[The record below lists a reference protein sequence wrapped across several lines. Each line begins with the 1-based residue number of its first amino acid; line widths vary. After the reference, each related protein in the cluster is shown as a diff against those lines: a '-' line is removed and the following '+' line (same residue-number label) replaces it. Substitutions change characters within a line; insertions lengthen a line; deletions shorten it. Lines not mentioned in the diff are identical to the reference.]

1 MISTLVI
8 VQWIVFSLELCAA
21 SDTLQQSVPTIPL
34 GSCMLDCAATASA
47 GPEASIKALL
57 GHLRQQDPNIL
68 VSLNYDKCPF
78 FRYGS
83 GSWGQALHQ
92 VTITSS
98 SNSSRFFM
106 AYALPNP
113 KDYGQPWFHEGM
125 LVPILVGMDFLSKV
139 GLILDF
145 CDGHAVHAKDP
156 DATPYYMLK
165 NVKGHFM
172 VNIEEYICG
181 SSGSEASTGLR

>member
-1 MISTLVI
+1 
-8 VQWIVFSLELCAA
+8 
-21 SDTLQQSVPTIPL
+21 
-34 GSCMLDCAATASA
+34 
-47 GPEASIKALL
+47 
-57 GHLRQQDPNIL
+57 
-68 VSLNYDKCPF
+68 
-78 FRYGS
+78 
-83 GSWGQALHQ
+83 
-92 VTITSS
+92 
-98 SNSSRFFM
+98 M

-113 KDYGQPWFHEGM
+113 KYYGQPWFHKGM